1 MRIHFK
7 LKIYSFQKH
16 FKIVCSTMWGSTVK
30 QLPQEL
36 YQVGLLCLNRIQRK
50 QMRWTMTETTC
61 DLLRIRTLIYA
72 YQFLFFKRMLWSMV
86 KNTKVSMALILSQ
99 TPMVIVCDCLF
110 SRQISI
116 HWKIYYLFLYIH
128 WFEYPRPVFSHINL
142 NPLQTVILFF

>member
-16 FKIVCSTMWGSTVK
+16 FKVVCSTMWGSTVK

-61 DLLRIRTLIYA
+61 DLLSIRTLIYA
-72 YQFLFFKRMLWSMV
+72 YQFPFFKRMLWSMV
-86 KNTKVSMALILSQ
+86 KNTSDYGFDFESNSNGHSVWLSFFQ
-99 TPMVIVCDCLF
+99 TNKHPLKDLLF
-110 SRQISI
+110 VSI
-116 HWKIYYLFLYIH
+116 HSLIWIY
-128 WFEYPRPVFSHINL
+128 
-142 NPLQTVILFF
+142 

>member
-16 FKIVCSTMWGSTVK
+16 FKVVCSTMWGSTVK

-72 YQFLFFKRMLWSMV
+72 YQFPFFKRMLWSMV
-86 KNTKVSMALILSQ
+86 KNTKVTMALILSQ
-99 TPMVIVCDCLF
+99 TPMAIVCDCLF